1 MFPVCLLDTILL
13 PAPLDLS
20 PNVQCTSK
28 HHSHLGWELGHGTVA
43 ILWQKPL
50 RLCKNRNGVSKYNFY
65 WRNCIIYQILNLKK
79 PMQWLNSMDFN
90 ASQLLTISFLGHFS
104 WYEKNYLKKWIHT
117 TAYKNTMQIYPR
129 CYPTWTK
136 KRMRHYYN
144 IIKSFNI
151 WNEFLTRTYLMVPFY
166 VVEAL
171 LGSLYIKKI
180 QK

>member
-1 MFPVCLLDTILL
+1 MLHNCLLFLSLAISVDMKKIILRNEYI
-13 PAPLDLS
+13 PLLIKI
-20 PNVQCTSK
+20 QCKSIQDAIQ
-28 HHSHLGWELGHGTVA
+28 HG
-43 ILWQKPL
+43 Q
-50 RLCKNRNGVSKYNFY
+50 
-65 WRNCIIYQILNLKK
+65 
-79 PMQWLNSMDFN
+79 
-90 ASQLLTISFLGHFS
+90 
-104 WYEKNYLKKWIHT
+104 
-117 TAYKNTMQIYPR
+117 
-129 CYPTWTK
+129 K